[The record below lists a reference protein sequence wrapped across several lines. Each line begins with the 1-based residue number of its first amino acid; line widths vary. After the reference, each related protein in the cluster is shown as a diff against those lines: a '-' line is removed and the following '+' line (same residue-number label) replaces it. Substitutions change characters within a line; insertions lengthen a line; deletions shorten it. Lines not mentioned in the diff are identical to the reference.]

1 MHKIILILA
10 QKSICLCAGGMDMR
24 ATVTI
29 DKKILDELVQE
40 SGQKNKAS
48 AVREAVAV
56 YLKQRK
62 IEKIK
67 SMKGK
72 LKFDKTA
79 EELRR

>member
-1 MHKIILILA
+1 
-10 QKSICLCAGGMDMR
+10 MR
-24 ATVTI
+24 ATVTL
-29 DKKILDELVQE
+29 DKEMLDELVKE
-40 SGQKNKAS
+40 TGVKSAAS
-48 AVREAVAV
+48 AVREAISE

-79 EELRR
+79 EDLRHYER